1 MQAHEAKIHQIFDRN
16 TLLYIP
22 FFQRSYVWDEDD
34 WQRLLD
40 DLVGAC
46 RANKHHFLG
55 SVILKREWPKDP
67 NPIGW
72 SHMRQVID
80 GQQRLTTLM
89 ILMRVVSIINNKYK
103 TYENT
108 FYEIDDDIEELRL
121 HHNVHDNDAFR
132 YVTSLKEL
140 KDISEGLK
148 GNIADAYEFFRKHI
162 TPEIAEVIDTKRLA
176 DLLDFVLVLVDEGE
190 NEQQIFDSINSLGV
204 RLTTAELLKN
214 HIFAENDIELYKE
227 TWFKTFEEGAE
238 VPEFWAK
245 EITLGRLKKAAID
258 NFLYAYLQIKI
269 NDGSFEI
276 NSAEKDSFQKYDKL
290 FDSLKE
296 MIKRRFGDDRIGVLP
311 ELIKYAEHY
320 KEKINPE
327 IADKPSPAK
336 PCVERILSIAMN
348 MDVST
353 LMPYILYVMYN
364 VDDMD
369 EQNAIFGV
377 LEGYVMRRMVTKD
390 TNKNYNRFFTE
401 GLIGNNILTADGL
414 KGFLLDSS
422 AEYPSDEDLERGF
435 LGTQFK
441 QNTQPRGIL
450 YYIESALHE
459 DQYQSM
465 PLYSLSTYSLEH
477 MLPRTWRGTVWE
489 DGADEKRKDSAMLT
503 LGNMTIVKK
512 SLNSSMRN
520 SEWTVKLDMDGEKGL
535 FHNASGLKTMAG
547 VFSLP
552 AWNEDE
558 IENRAKRLYELAK
571 SVWPYISTE

>member
-1 MQAHEAKIHQIFDRN
+1 MKANEATIHQIFTHN

-22 FFQRSYVWDEDD
+22 FFQRSYVWDIDD

-40 DLVGAC
+40 DLVDAC
-46 RANKHHFLG
+46 TANKHHFLG
-55 SVILKREWPKDP
+55 SVILKREWPKGV
-67 NPIGW
+67 NPVGW

-89 ILMRVVSIINNKYK
+89 ILMRVVSIVNNKYK
-103 TYENT
+103 TYENV
-108 FYEIDDDIEELRL
+108 FFEIDDDINELRVR
-121 HHNVHDNDAFR
+121 HNVHDDEAFR

-140 KDISEGLK
+140 ADIPEELN
-148 GNIADAYEFFRKHI
+148 GNIANAYNFFREKI
-162 TPEIAEVIDTKRLA
+162 TPEVAAVIDTKTLSE
-176 DLLDFVLVLVDEGE
+176 LLDFVLVLVDEGE

-214 HIFAENDIELYKE
+214 HIFAEDDIDLYKK

-269 NDGSFEI
+269 NDGSFEVS
-276 NSAEKDSFQKYDKL
+276 SAEKDSFQKYDKL

-296 MIKRRFGDDRIGVLP
+296 MIKRRFANNRIDVLP

-327 IADKPSPAK
+327 LADKPAPAK

-364 VDDMD
+364 VDDID

-401 GLIGNNILTADGL
+401 GLIGNNILTADSL

-422 AEYPSDEDLERGF
+422 AEYPSDEDLKRGF

-459 DQYQSM
+459 DEYQSM
-465 PLYSLSTYSLEH
+465 PLYSLTTYSLEH

-489 DGADEKRKDSAMLT
+489 DGADEKRKDAAMLT

-520 SEWTVKLDMDGEKGL
+520 SEWTVKIDMNGEKGL

-547 VFSLP
+547 VFTLP

-571 SVWPYISTE
+571 SVWPYIATE